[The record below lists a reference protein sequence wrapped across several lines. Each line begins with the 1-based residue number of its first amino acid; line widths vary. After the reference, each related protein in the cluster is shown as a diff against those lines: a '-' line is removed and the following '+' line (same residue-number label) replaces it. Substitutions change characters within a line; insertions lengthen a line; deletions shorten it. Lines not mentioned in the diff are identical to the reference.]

1 MACQAQP
8 VHGLGMR
15 MASMAGMDATTV
27 GSSRVRLA
35 TRQPGFAIAADG
47 GLRLPP
53 VVFGISALGNLYR
66 EHPPEAKAAIVAACR
81 SSTDGAPLFDGAGKY
96 GAGLAL
102 EELGRALRAQ
112 GVAAGDV
119 AISDK
124 LGWRRVPLRGPE
136 PTFEPGAWAGLRH
149 DAVLDI
155 SHDGIWR
162 CWEEGRALLG
172 EPYRAS
178 LLSVHDP
185 DEHLAS
191 AGGNAALR
199 AERLRDILG
208 AYRAL
213 EGLRARGDALA
224 IGIGAKDWRVARE
237 ISMRVRLDWVMLAC
251 SLTVLTHP
259 PELLAW
265 VDSLARRGVAVI
277 DSALFHG
284 GFLTGGD
291 RFDYRALAPTDPA
304 TSRLLR
310 WRERFT
316 DTCLRHGVTPAHACV
331 AFARLVPGVASV
343 ALSTSDPLRVPELV
357 RHATEAPPAALWR
370 ELADAGLID
379 RRLGF
384 LP

>member
-1 MACQAQP
+1 
-8 VHGLGMR
+8 
-15 MASMAGMDATTV
+15 MDAPA
-27 GSSRVRLA
+27 GASVRALPA
-35 TRQPGFAIAADG
+35 LRQPGFAVDADG
-47 GLRLPP
+47 RLRLPP
-53 VVFGISALGNLYR
+53 VVFGISTLGNLYR
-66 EHPPEAKAAIVAACR
+66 VVPSERKAAIVAVCR
-81 SSTDGAPLFDGAGKY
+81 AVTDGAPLFDGAGKY

-102 EELGRALRAQ
+102 EELGSALRAQ
-112 GVAAGDV
+112 GVAPGDV

-149 DAVLDI
+149 DAVLDV
-155 SHDGIWR
+155 SHDGILR
-162 CWEEGRALLG
+162 CWEEGRSLLG
-172 EPYRAS
+172 APYRAS

-191 AGGNAALR
+191 ARADPAAR
-199 AERLRDILG
+199 SERLRDILG

-213 EGLRARGDALA
+213 EALRARGDALA

-237 ISMRVRLDWVMLAC
+237 IASQVRLDWVMLAC

-265 VDSLARRGVAVI
+265 VDELARHGVQVI

-291 RFDYRALAPTDPA
+291 RCDYRAVDPA
-304 TSRLLR
+304 DAHGAWLLR
-310 WRERFT
+310 WREHFT
-316 DTCLRHGVTPAHACV
+316 TTCLRHGVTPAHAGI
-331 AFARLVPGVASV
+331 AFARMVPGVASV
-343 ALSTSDPLRVPELV
+343 ALSTSDPARVPELV
-357 RHATEAPPAALWR
+357 RHAIEAPPAALWR
-370 ELADAGLID
+370 DLADAGLID
-379 RRLGF
+379 RGPGF